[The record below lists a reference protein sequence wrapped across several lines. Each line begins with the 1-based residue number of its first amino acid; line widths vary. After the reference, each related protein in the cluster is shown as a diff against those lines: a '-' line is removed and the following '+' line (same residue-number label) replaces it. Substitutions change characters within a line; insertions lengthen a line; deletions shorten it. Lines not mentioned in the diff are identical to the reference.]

1 MTKSM
6 RVLIAEDDKD
16 TVVAY
21 KRALEKRGHEV
32 LVTNNGE
39 ECLIAYNEEFN
50 KVTSEGNVSE
60 HIQPFDTVVLD
71 YKMPDLDGMQVAKEI
86 LALNPRQRIIFASA
100 YVRETLL
107 DEVKQ
112 LVQPVEL
119 LQKPFGQDAMI
130 YAIEKKELYSEL
142 QGLVYLQI
150 TDLLE
155 VFKQLAERNY
165 LGEELENAELRHE
178 QIRDL
183 LDLLGR
189 QHKKEIG
196 KISHCSRLT

>member
-1 MTKSM
+1 M
-6 RVLIAEDDKD
+6 RILIAEDDRD

-32 LVTNNGE
+32 LVTNDGE
-39 ECLIAYNEEFN
+39 ECLIAYSEELN
-50 KVTSEGNVSE
+50 KVTSEGNAAE

-71 YKMPDLDGMQVAKEI
+71 YKMPHLDGMQVAKEI
-86 LALNPRQRIIFASA
+86 LAVNPRQRIIFASA

-107 DEVKQ
+107 DDVKQ
-112 LVQPVEL
+112 LGQPVEL

-130 YAIEKKELYSEL
+130 YTVEKKELYSEL

-165 LGEELENAELRHE
+165 LGEELENVELRHE
-178 QIRDL
+178 EIRNL

-189 QHKKEIG
+189 QQKKEKG

>member
-1 MTKSM
+1 M
-6 RVLIAEDDKD
+6 RILIAEDDRD

-32 LVTNNGE
+32 LVTNDGE
-39 ECLIAYNEEFN
+39 ECLIAYSEELN

-86 LALNPRQRIIFASA
+86 LAVNPRQRIIFASA

-107 DEVKQ
+107 DDVKQ
-112 LVQPVEL
+112 LGQPVEL

-130 YAIEKKELYSEL
+130 YTVEKKELYSEL

-165 LGEELENAELRHE
+165 LGEELENVELRHE
-178 QIRDL
+178 EIRNL

-189 QHKKEIG
+189 QQKKEKG
-196 KISHCSRLT
+196 